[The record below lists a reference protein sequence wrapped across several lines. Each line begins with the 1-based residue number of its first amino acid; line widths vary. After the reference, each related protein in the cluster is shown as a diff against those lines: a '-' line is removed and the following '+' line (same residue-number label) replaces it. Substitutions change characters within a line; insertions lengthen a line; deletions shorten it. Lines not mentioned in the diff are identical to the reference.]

1 MNTTPETTVVTEGR
15 AHKVIDIIVQAIC
28 NLGKNLLAF
37 ALVFI
42 MTLVASAYGCWTAL
56 ATTYGEN
63 LKYRSGSIEEVAVT
77 AVTGALTVLITCWGF
92 FFLARFVIQTLRPS
106 K

>member
-1 MNTTPETTVVTEGR
+1 MNTTPETTVVTEDR
-15 AHKVIDIIVQAIC
+15 AHKVSDIIVQVIS

-42 MTLVASAYGCWTAL
+42 MTLVASAFGCWTAI
-56 ATTYGEN
+56 AVTYGEN
-63 LKYRSGSIEEVAVT
+63 YRSGFIEDVAAT
-77 AVTGALTVLITCWGF
+77 AVSGALTAVITCWGF